1 MRKTFFEK
9 CINLHLCRVAL
20 VLLLLVPAI
29 SSLQAIPSQSKTISG
44 VVTSATDNEPLIG
57 VSVQVKETST
67 GGITDMDG
75 KYSVTAQ
82 TGQTLVFSYIG
93 YKSQEF
99 KVGDSSVIN
108 VSLKEDTEMLDE
120 VVVVG
125 YGVQKKKLV
134 TGATVQVKG
143 ENIAKL
149 NTTHNSTPD
158 QCRATNGREDYC
170 PDRTYRIHG
179 SVRKPECRY
188 HHQPPVSSIGDPAKD
203 NLQQYAQT
211 CPNTSRRFLSNY

>member
-1 MRKTFFEK
+1 
-9 CINLHLCRVAL
+9 
-20 VLLLLVPAI
+20 
-29 SSLQAIPSQSKTISG
+29 
-44 VVTSATDNEPLIG
+44 
-57 VSVQVKETST
+57 
-67 GGITDMDG
+67 MDG

-134 TGATVQVKG
+134 NRCYGSG
-143 ENIAKL
+143 E
-149 NTTHNSTPD
+149 
-158 QCRATNGREDYC
+158 G
-170 PDRTYRIHG
+170 
-179 SVRKPECRY
+179 
-188 HHQPPVSSIGDPAKD
+188 
-203 NLQQYAQT
+203 
-211 CPNTSRRFLSNY
+211 